1 VLVMLVTCSTVSAG
15 LSARPGEVDFPTAS
29 PEYYAY
35 GKSTSPGRAERP
47 ALTVEQ
53 VTNITSTTY
62 TYMGL
67 NNTYNAKALYYYY
80 VNTDHRASSVPTYL
94 TDAMTQ
100 F

>member
-1 VLVMLVTCSTVSAG
+1 MI
-15 LSARPGEVDFPTAS
+15 PDFPTAS

-80 VNTDHRASSVPTYL
+80 VNTDYRASNVPTYL